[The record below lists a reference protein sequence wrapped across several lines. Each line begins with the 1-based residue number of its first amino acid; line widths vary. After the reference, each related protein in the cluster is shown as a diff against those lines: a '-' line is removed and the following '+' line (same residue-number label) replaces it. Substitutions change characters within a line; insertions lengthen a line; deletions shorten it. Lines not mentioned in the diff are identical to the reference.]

1 MAVET
6 QWASRK
12 ELQVLTAAQDQVRE
26 QQSADRERIAK
37 LEGQFGE
44 SDKRGA
50 TKADIADVRVEVESV
65 RTEVESVRTEV
76 ESVRTE
82 VERVRTEVERVRTE
96 MAGVKKDVGVN
107 RWLLYLVL
115 SGLVL
120 MLFRVFAG
128 GFP

>member
-1 MAVET
+1 MAVDT
-6 QWASRK
+6 QWASRE
-12 ELQVLTAAQDQVRE
+12 ELQALTAAQDQVRD

-50 TKADIADVRVEVESV
+50 TKADIADVR
-65 RTEVESVRTEV
+65 TEV

-82 VERVRTEVERVRTE
+82 VERVRTEVESVRTE

>member
-6 QWASRK
+6 QWASRE
-12 ELQVLTAAQDQVRE
+12 ELQALTVAQDQVRD
-26 QQSADRERIAK
+26 QQTADRERIAK

-50 TKADIADVRVEVESV
+50 TKADIADVRVEVES
-65 RTEVESVRTEV
+65 
-76 ESVRTE
+76 
-82 VERVRTEVERVRTE
+82 VRTEVERVRTE

>member
-1 MAVET
+1 VET
-6 QWASRK
+6 QWASRE
-12 ELQVLTAAQDQVRE
+12 ELQALTAAQDQVRE

-50 TKADIADVRVEVESV
+50 MKADIAD
-65 RTEVESVRTEV
+65 
-76 ESVRTE
+76 VRTE
-82 VERVRTEVERVRTE
+82 VERVRTEVESVRTE

>member
-1 MAVET
+1 MET
-6 QWASRK
+6 QWASRE
-12 ELQVLTAAQDQVRE
+12 ELQALTAAQDQVRD

-50 TKADIADVRVEVESV
+50 TKADIADVRTEVEKV
-65 RTEVESVRTEV
+65 RTEVES
-76 ESVRTE
+76 
-82 VERVRTEVERVRTE
+82 VRTE

>member
-1 MAVET
+1 MAVEA
-6 QWASRK
+6 QWATRE
-12 ELQVLTAAQDQVRE
+12 ELQALTAAQDQVRE
-26 QQSADRERIAK
+26 QQAADRERIAK

-50 TKADIADVRVEVESV
+50 TKADIAD
-65 RTEVESVRTEV
+65 
-76 ESVRTE
+76 VRTE

>member
-1 MAVET
+1 MLWWLLIERRVGYGCGDAVGESGRV
-6 QWASRK
+6 AG
-12 ELQVLTAAQDQVRE
+12 VTAAQDQVRE
-26 QQSADRERIAK
+26 QQAADRERIAK
-37 LEGQFGE
+37 LEGQFNE

-65 RTEVESVRTEV
+65 RTEVEKMRTEVEKVRTEV
-76 ESVRTE
+76 
-82 VERVRTEVERVRTE
+82 
-96 MAGVKKDVGVN
+96 AGVKKDVGVN